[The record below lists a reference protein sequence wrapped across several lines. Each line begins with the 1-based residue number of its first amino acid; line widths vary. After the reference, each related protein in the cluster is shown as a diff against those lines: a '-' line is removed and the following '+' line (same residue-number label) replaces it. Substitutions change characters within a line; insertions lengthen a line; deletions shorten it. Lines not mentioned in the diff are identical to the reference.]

1 MSGAH
6 APSVE
11 VEPTVCAVCGDRA
24 ETPVASGRDYEYYS
38 SADTFTFVRCGSCAH
53 VFLNPRPTKRM
64 ARVIY
69 PCNYYTVSGAHHSA
83 FLSILGRIKDRVLV
97 RRLEH
102 VLPRCHHRDRC

>member
-1 MSGAH
+1 MSGAY

-38 SADTFTFVRCGSCAH
+38 SVDTFTFVRCGSCAH

-69 PCNYYTVSGAHHSA
+69 PSNYYTV
-83 FLSILGRIKDRVLV
+83 
-97 RRLEH
+97 
-102 VLPRCHHRDRC
+102 